1 MRGLKDFTDEECGHT
16 DQAWE
21 RSEAL
26 VVMIGVGLNMA
37 SKMGPNV
44 RCRSL
49 MYCIWKI
56 HTEEGKTRL
65 ADTDQHLAVYG
76 RVGVGGKKSPKKQKK
91 QKV

>member
-21 RSEAL
+21 RLEAL

-49 MYCIWKI
+49 PI
-56 HTEEGKTRL
+56 
-65 ADTDQHLAVYG
+65 
-76 RVGVGGKKSPKKQKK
+76 
-91 QKV
+91 

>member
-44 RCRSL
+44 RCSL
-49 MYCIWKI
+49 CIYYFKVKI
-56 HTEEGKTRL
+56 TGLSVGKVAQR
-65 ADTDQHLAVYG
+65 
-76 RVGVGGKKSPKKQKK
+76 
-91 QKV
+91 

>member
-21 RSEAL
+21 RLEAL

-49 MYCIWKI
+49 SGSYQVIF
-56 HTEEGKTRL
+56 RNDDL
-65 ADTDQHLAVYG
+65 LNLF
-76 RVGVGGKKSPKKQKK
+76 
-91 QKV
+91 

>member
-1 MRGLKDFTDEECGHT
+1 MRGLKDFTDEECGQT

-21 RSEAL
+21 RLEAL

-49 MYCIWKI
+49 MAILK
-56 HTEEGKTRL
+56 
-65 ADTDQHLAVYG
+65 YG
-76 RVGVGGKKSPKKQKK
+76 NNTAHSYY
-91 QKV
+91 

>member
-21 RSEAL
+21 RLEAL

-49 MYCIWKI
+49 HITFASFGGAKQN
-56 HTEEGKTRL
+56 TPSAFL
-65 ADTDQHLAVYG
+65 SP
-76 RVGVGGKKSPKKQKK
+76 VGAI
-91 QKV
+91 

>member
-21 RSEAL
+21 RLEAL

-49 MYCIWKI
+49 R
-56 HTEEGKTRL
+56 HV
-65 ADTDQHLAVYG
+65 AVLN
-76 RVGVGGKKSPKKQKK
+76 
-91 QKV
+91 

>member
-37 SKMGPNV
+37 SKTGPNA

-49 MYCIWKI
+49 YDDFSGWDPKA
-56 HTEEGKTRL
+56 L
-65 ADTDQHLAVYG
+65 ASLSG
-76 RVGVGGKKSPKKQKK
+76 RPPTPKW
-91 QKV
+91 

>member
-21 RSEAL
+21 RLEAL

-49 MYCIWKI
+49 PDVQIWMPVI
-56 HTEEGKTRL
+56 
-65 ADTDQHLAVYG
+65 
-76 RVGVGGKKSPKKQKK
+76 
-91 QKV
+91 

>member
-21 RSEAL
+21 RLEAL

-49 MYCIWKI
+49 LLPSKNF
-56 HTEEGKTRL
+56 
-65 ADTDQHLAVYG
+65 
-76 RVGVGGKKSPKKQKK
+76 
-91 QKV
+91 